1 VGCSPRPQKGREG
14 GGGQGEGRGSV
25 RGREGTI
32 QDGEVGEGAEEL
44 ADELDGGGRH
54 CRRSTRTADQ
64 SESEKKEAKPN
75 GPNCISTIE
84 ILWPVLGWELTGL
97 K

>member
-1 VGCSPRPQKGREG
+1 VRCSPRPQKGREG

-54 CRRSTRTADQ
+54 CRRSTRRADQ
-64 SESEKKEAKPN
+64 SESEKKGQN
-75 GPNCISTIE
+75 LMG
-84 ILWPVLGWELTGL
+84 LTAFL
-97 K
+97 Q